1 MYEFEQELMSARWE
15 RQDRL
20 DHKFRI
26 ETLYAH
32 KFVFVTYGLAFLVLN
47 IVPVALPF
55 RDWLTGHISL
65 AAMMLFYV
73 GTLTKI

>member
-32 KFVFVTYGLAFLVLN
+32 KFVFVTYGLGFLMLN
-47 IVPVALPF
+47 IVPDALPF

-65 AAMMLFYV
+65 GAMIFFYV
-73 GTLTKI
+73 VTQAKI